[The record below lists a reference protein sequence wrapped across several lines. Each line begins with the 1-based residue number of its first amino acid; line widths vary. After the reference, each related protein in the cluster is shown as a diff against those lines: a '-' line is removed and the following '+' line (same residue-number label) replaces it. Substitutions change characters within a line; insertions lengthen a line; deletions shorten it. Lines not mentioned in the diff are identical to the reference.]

1 MSREDARVSLG
12 KGTRRDLMNDLGVD
26 GDENEKDGRH
36 EVEGESVGKNSWNR
50 GIFKGRCGNQLWLKL
65 PGIYES
71 DPKEFFVMKDTE
83 SQQATSSS

>member
-12 KGTRRDLMNDLGVD
+12 KGTRRDFMNGLGVD
-26 GDENEKDGRH
+26 GDEDEKDGGH

-50 GIFKGRCGNQLWLKL
+50 GILKGRCGNLVWLKL

-71 DPKEFFVMKDTE
+71 ESNEFFVMKDTE